1 MIRRVAMNDS
11 EKIFTGERFVPGID
25 DDEITIEHFQRYK
38 TVLDLV
44 KNKVVLDAAC
54 GEGYGSSII
63 GTVANQVIGIDL
75 NGEAIDRATANYGND
90 KVSFL
95 TASVAELPIESNSI
109 DVVVSFETIEHVPE
123 EVQIEFI
130 KEVRRVLKED
140 GLFIISSPNRAIYSD
155 LFDYHNEFHVHELY
169 KDEFES
175 MLREHFRNIKLF
187 NQYWEVAS
195 VIDNNDTYQEKATF
209 VKDRKKYTSDGKY
222 FIALASNAD
231 VTDLCLESI
240 YLKEGVTYRS
250 NMLRI
255 VELQDEVE
263 RRNAHLKELDDEI
276 SRKDAEIVRL
286 QGEEEARNK
295 HIAVLDHNIE
305 LMDQN
310 IQTLKRNSELQDA
323 VISAKDASIV
333 TLKEQLSALK
343 EKSDEFEYLKDK
355 AESAVHDKDVH
366 IRNLSAMIEQLNI
379 DILTLN
385 HQINLKENHI
395 QNIEGGYKRWVRISE
410 NPLCR
415 AIRAPK
421 KIAAKAY
428 HRIKD
433 GDGIERLVIPKWDK
447 PIVSIVIP
455 VYNQFE
461 YTHACVKS
469 IIETVED
476 IPYEI
481 IIGDDEST
489 DATRKIKKY
498 INGIRVNMNTS
509 DHGFLMNCN
518 HAAKLARGEYIVF
531 LNNDTQVKEEWLSSL
546 LELIKSDNKIGMV
559 GSKLIYPDGRL
570 QEAGGIIWSD
580 ASGWNYGREQNPDMP
595 EYNYVR
601 ECDYIS
607 GASIML
613 RRELWEEIGGFDE
626 RYKPAYCEDS
636 DLAFQVRKKGY
647 KVMYQPKSVVVHYEG
662 VSNGTDLESGLKKYQ
677 VENNKKFKE
686 KWAEELRNQYDSG
699 QVPFCARERNHGK
712 KIILIIDHYVPTFD
726 KDAGSKTTFQYI
738 KMFIEKGYIV
748 KFVGDNYAQMEP
760 YTTVL
765 QQMGVEVLYG
775 SWYAEHIFEWIY
787 ENQKYITIAYLNRP
801 HISEKYVDF
810 LKEKTNIKLIYYG
823 HDLHFLRI
831 KREAELTNDKELFVE
846 SNIWKQKEFDIMKKV
861 SMVYYPSCIEEEAI
875 HEIDPTIPVKA
886 ITAYVYEKFLENYK
900 YIPAERKGILF
911 VGGFS
916 HGPNIDAVE
925 WFVDEIY
932 SQIREKA
939 NIPLYIVGSNAPDDI
954 KALDGDGIVFKGFV
968 SDEELAKLYA
978 NCKIVVV
985 PLRYGAGVKGKVV
998 EAIYN
1003 GAPIITTSVGAE
1015 GIPGVEEVVCV
1026 EDDPNCFA
1034 ERIMSLYQD
1043 DEKLIDMAQKT
1054 QQFIK
1059 EKFSIDAV
1067 WNIVKDDFQ

>member
-1 MIRRVAMNDS
+1 MNDS

-333 TLKEQLSALK
+333 TLKEQLTALK

-433 GDGIERLVIPKWDK
+433 GDGVERLVIPKWDK

-626 RYKPAYCEDS
+626 RFKPAYFEDA
-636 DLAFQVRKKGY
+636 DLAFEVRKLGY
-647 KVMYQPKSVVVHYEG
+647 KVLYQPRSVVVHFEG
-662 VSNGTDLESGLKKYQ
+662 VSNGTDLNEGLKRYQ
-677 VENNKKFKE
+677 VDNRDKFAEKWMIELKNQCAPATEVFKAKERLGNKKVVLF
-686 KWAEELRNQYDSG
+686 
-699 QVPFCARERNHGK
+699 
-712 KIILIIDHYVPTFD
+712 IDHYVPTFD
-726 KDAGSKTTFQYI
+726 KDAGSRTVYQYI
-738 KMFIEKGYIV
+738 KMFLKRGYCV
-748 KFVGDNYAQMEP
+748 KFIGDNYAKIEP
-760 YTTVL
+760 YTSIL
-765 QQMGVEVLYG
+765 EQMGVEIFYG
-775 SWYAEHIFEWIY
+775 PWYYEHMFEY
-787 ENQKYITIAYLNRP
+787 LKENEQYVDFVFLNRP
-801 HISEKYVDF
+801 HISAKYIDF
-810 LKEKTNIKLIYYG
+810 IKNNMHAKVMFYG
-823 HDLHFLRI
+823 SDLHYLRVQ
-831 KREAELTNDKELFVE
+831 REAEVLN
-846 SNIWKQKEFDIMKKV
+846 
-861 SMVYYPSCIEEEAI
+861 
-875 HEIDPTIPVKA
+875 
-886 ITAYVYEKFLENYK
+886 
-900 YIPAERKGILF
+900 
-911 VGGFS
+911 
-916 HGPNIDAVE
+916 
-925 WFVDEIY
+925 
-932 SQIREKA
+932 
-939 NIPLYIVGSNAPDDI
+939 
-954 KALDGDGIVFKGFV
+954 
-968 SDEELAKLYA
+968 
-978 NCKIVVV
+978 
-985 PLRYGAGVKGKVV
+985 
-998 EAIYN
+998 
-1003 GAPIITTSVGAE
+1003 
-1015 GIPGVEEVVCV
+1015 
-1026 EDDPNCFA
+1026 
-1034 ERIMSLYQD
+1034 D
-1043 DEKLIDMAQKT
+1043 DEKR
-1054 QQFIK
+1054 K
-1059 EKFSIDAV
+1059 E
-1067 WNIVKDDFQ
+1067 